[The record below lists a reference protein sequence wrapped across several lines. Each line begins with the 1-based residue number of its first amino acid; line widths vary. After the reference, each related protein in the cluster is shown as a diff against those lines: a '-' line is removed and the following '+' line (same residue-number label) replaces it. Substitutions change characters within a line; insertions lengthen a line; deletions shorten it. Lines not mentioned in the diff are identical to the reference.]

1 MLDKDQINAIKER
14 INIVDV
20 ASEHLSLK
28 KASRSY
34 FALCPFH
41 QEKTPSFSINEDF
54 QFFHCFGCQESGD
67 VITFIEKIENVDFN
81 EAIEILAKRAGI
93 KIEKKYDQDKGFRSN
108 KLDILRVNTLVISF
122 FQSELLKNKSAISYL
137 QKRFI
142 NKESV
147 KTFKIGY
154 NPKGDSLTRFLKS
167 KGISRELAIKYGFT
181 KNIDPNGLDQKN
193 NDSQTLL
200 HDKFQNR
207 IVFPISNIKSNIIG
221 FTSRAIDDRTIPKY
235 LNSPETEVF
244 KKSEVLYGIDIA
256 KNHISKKDFVII
268 TEGNIDVIQSNQNGI
283 LNIVG
288 IQGTAITENH
298 LNMLKRFTNN
308 IYFAFDS
315 DKAGYGAL
323 RKSAK
328 LAENGN
334 FNTMVVDL
342 RRTKDIDEYIL
353 KYGRE
358 KWELAVNE
366 AKDYLSFIIDYEI
379 SNNNINS
386 YKGKIAVV
394 ENISDALDSIP
405 NAIKKS
411 FFVSELSKRLDL
423 SFEIID
429 QYIKKTTRKDPS
441 NNLEIESNKTR
452 INKNIEIYFL
462 YIIINYPE
470 FRDLAI
476 LNIKSDYLK
485 DPYSK
490 KIYEHLILNDFKKD
504 MDTIDMSI
512 QRSVSQEYIMNDD
525 SKKIEN
531 DFSNIVKII
540 KNKYI
545 KDTIKDLKSQLK
557 NDTKENQRILK
568 KIGRL
573 SSEYIQ

>member
-14 INIVDV
+14 INIVDIV
-20 ASEHLSLK
+20 SEHLSLK
-28 KASRSY
+28 KAGRSY

-41 QEKTPSFSINEDF
+41 QENTPSFSINEDF

-67 VITFIEKIENVDFN
+67 VITFVEKIENVDFN

-93 KIEKKYDQDKGFRSN
+93 KIEKKYNKDEVRKSN
-108 KLDILRVNTLVISF
+108 RIDILKINTLVINF
-122 FQSELLKNKSAISYL
+122 FQSELLKNKQAISYL
-137 QKRFI
+137 QKRSI

-154 NPKGDSLTRFLKS
+154 NPRGDNLTRFLKS
-167 KGISRELAIKYGFT
+167 KGISKELSIKYGFT
-181 KNIDPNGLDQKN
+181 KDPDPKD
-193 NDSQTLL
+193 NDNKGLL

-207 IVFPISNIKSNIIG
+207 IIFPISNIKGNIIG
-221 FTSRAIDDRTIPKY
+221 FTSRAIDDTTIPKY
-235 LNSPETEVF
+235 LNSPETDVF
-244 KKSEVLYGIDIA
+244 KKSDVLYGIDIA
-256 KNHISKKDFVII
+256 KNHISKQDSVII

-315 DKAGYGAL
+315 DKAGYAAL
-323 RKSAK
+323 RKSSV
-328 LAENGN
+328 LAENRN
-334 FNTMVVDL
+334 FNTMVIDL
-342 RRTKDIDEYIL
+342 REAKDIDEYIL
-353 KYGRE
+353 KYGNERW
-358 KWELAVNE
+358 KLAVNE
-366 AKDYLSFIIDYEI
+366 AKDYLSFIMDYEI
-379 SNNNINS
+379 NNNNIQS
-386 YKGKIAVV
+386 YRGKIAVV
-394 ENISDALDSIP
+394 ENISEVLNSIP

-411 FFVSELSKRLDL
+411 FFVSELAKRLDL
-423 SFEIID
+423 SFDIVD
-429 QYIKKTTRKDPS
+429 QYIKKNIIKKPTDDIS
-441 NNLEIESNKTR
+441 QELNKTR

-470 FRDLAI
+470 LRGLAI
-476 LNIKSDYLK
+476 SNIQPEYLN

-504 MDTIDMSI
+504 IDTIDMSI

-525 SKKIEN
+525 IKKIES
-531 DFSNIVKII
+531 DISNIVKII
-540 KNKYI
+540 KNRYI

-557 NDTKENQRILK
+557 NDPKENQRILK